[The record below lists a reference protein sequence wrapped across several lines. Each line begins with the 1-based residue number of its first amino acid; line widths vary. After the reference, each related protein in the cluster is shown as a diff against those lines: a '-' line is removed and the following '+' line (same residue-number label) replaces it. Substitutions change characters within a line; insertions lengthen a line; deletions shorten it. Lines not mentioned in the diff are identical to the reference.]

1 LIYRQNKTEPHNEN
15 ERKMFVNLI
24 AWILFATFSWKIL
37 EAYYEQQQLNKSR
50 LYDLENVLCWKD

>member
-1 LIYRQNKTEPHNEN
+1 
-15 ERKMFVNLI
+15 MFVNLI